1 MRAYD
6 AANDHHDF
14 EDADDDDATSAC
26 KVGLTPTENL
36 LFAALRGWAS
46 ARIGGARPHPAV
58 TSALA
63 RRTSPR
69 SASLFIAWAQAVEK
83 VSRRPLQLTCP
94 GCGGV
99 STDAQ
104 RLIVAC
110 GVAPVDPMIAEA
122 LLNPILRDPTAVVLL
137 GRSLNASLAADGW
150 RLPVRLAEDQ
160 AHSSSPQPVTRH

>member
-6 AANDHHDF
+6 AANDHHEL
-14 EDADDDDATSAC
+14 EDADDEATSAC
-26 KVGLTPTENL
+26 KVGLTATENL

-46 ARIGGARPHPAV
+46 ARTGGARPHPAV
-58 TSALA
+58 THALA

-69 SASLFIAWAQAVEK
+69 TASLFIAWAQAIEK

-94 GCGGV
+94 GCRGV

-110 GVAPVDPMIAEA
+110 GVAPVDPVIAEA

-150 RLPVRLAEDQ
+150 RLPVRLAEDSAQ
-160 AHSSSPQPVTRH
+160 HPSPQPVTRH

>member
-6 AANDHHDF
+6 AADDHHEI
-14 EDADDDDATSAC
+14 EDADDDTTSAC
-26 KVGLTPTENL
+26 KVGLTAAENL
-36 LFAALRGWAS
+36 LFSALRGWAS
-46 ARIGGARPHPAV
+46 ARVGGARPHPAV

-69 SASLFIAWAQAVEK
+69 TASLFIAWAQAVEK

-104 RLIVAC
+104 RLIVSC
-110 GVAPVDPMIAEA
+110 GVAPADPAIAEA
-122 LLNPILRDPTAVVLL
+122 LLNPILRDSLVVVLL
-137 GRSLNASLAADGW
+137 GRSLNASMAADGW
-150 RLPVRLAEDQ
+150 RLPVRLADDTPH
-160 AHSSSPQPVTRH
+160 ASPQPVTRH